1 MHWAHADPVR
11 RRFIPPDQRQRFT
24 WDGTGDD
31 TAVIAALIGHWRY
44 RDHYT
49 SPDSQEEDAGDIHGP
64 YLVAAITPTEFV
76 PLDQAG
82 AVAGIEEFCGLF
94 DIPPRSEVREQ
105 ISEIVLSRL
114 GRSPWYRF
122 LDLPEAIHQ
131 LGCILFEFRELVA
144 ILRDDGEVLLVV
156 MGID

>member
-1 MHWAHADPVR
+1 VGCST
-11 RRFIPPDQRQRFT
+11 FPP
-24 WDGTGDD
+24 G
-31 TAVIAALIGHWRY
+31 
-44 RDHYT
+44 
-49 SPDSQEEDAGDIHGP
+49 
-64 YLVAAITPTEFV
+64 
-76 PLDQAG
+76 
-82 AVAGIEEFCGLF
+82 
-94 DIPPRSEVREQ
+94 SEVREQ

>member
-1 MHWAHADPVR
+1 
-11 RRFIPPDQRQRFT
+11 
-24 WDGTGDD
+24 
-31 TAVIAALIGHWRY
+31 
-44 RDHYT
+44 
-49 SPDSQEEDAGDIHGP
+49 
-64 YLVAAITPTEFV
+64 
-76 PLDQAG
+76 
-82 AVAGIEEFCGLF
+82 
-94 DIPPRSEVREQ
+94 
-105 ISEIVLSRL
+105 VLSRL